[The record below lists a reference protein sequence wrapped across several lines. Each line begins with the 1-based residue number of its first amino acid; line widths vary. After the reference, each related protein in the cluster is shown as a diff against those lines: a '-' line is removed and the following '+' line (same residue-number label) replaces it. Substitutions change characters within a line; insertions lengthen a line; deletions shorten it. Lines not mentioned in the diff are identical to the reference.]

1 MHTPS
6 TLTLM
11 STECLAGYIAWA
23 CELHAISR
31 YKLIGLLI
39 ACESYSCYFAFT

>member
-11 STECLAGYIAWA
+11 STPTVAGYIARV
-23 CELHAISR
+23 CELHAVSR

-39 ACESYSCYFAFT
+39 ACRSYARYF